1 MQLMMLNGFS
11 VKILTNRRLA
21 DQAEKEKALGQWLRE
36 IKKELGVCN
45 GVALTPMS
53 CPLFNDP
60 SIVCQE

>member
-1 MQLMMLNGFS
+1 
-11 VKILTNRRLA
+11 LA
-21 DQAEKEKALGQWLRE
+21 DQTEKEKALGQWLRE